1 MVSTIY
7 NPDCCSKNIYLADDD
22 EDDRE
27 LFQEALL
34 EVCKESML
42 TFAKDGVEL
51 MDILYQPPVPMPD
64 VIFLDLNM
72 PAKNGFECLEE
83 IKKNDKLKALPVI
96 IFSTTVQEESVNRVY
111 KDGANFYICKPSNFS
126 QLKRTLAKVLSID
139 WAQQHTQ
146 ASKEQFIISVA

>member
-1 MVSTIY
+1 MTVT
-7 NPDCCSKNIYLADDD
+7 NATENCRSKNIYLADDD

-27 LFQEALL
+27 FFQEALF

-42 TFAKDGVEL
+42 TLAKDGIEL

-83 IKKNDKLKALPVI
+83 IKKDSKLKMLPVI
-96 IFSTTVQEESVNRVY
+96 IFSTTIQEESVNRVY
-111 KDGANFYICKPSNFS
+111 KEGANFYICKPSNFS

-139 WAQQHTQ
+139 WAQQLTQ